1 MYGHK
6 DKVKVIPGTNSQRVI
21 VTSNDNKV
29 FLGSNKNMLLS
40 TEDEVIPA
48 ETFQTLDCVQSNHY
62 LLAQITT
69 MENSNRCFLIQR
81 SLNLT
86 NRETKIK
93 YVIQF
98 GIVSFVKEQ
107 MIRDFKLQPFSFQFD
122 EVTINQVQKQC

>member
-29 FLGSNKNMLLS
+29 FLGSNKNILLS

-48 ETFQTLDCVQSNHY
+48 ETFQTLDRVQSNHY

>member
-29 FLGSNKNMLLS
+29 FLGSNKNILLS
-40 TEDEVIPA
+40 TENEVIPA

-62 LLAQITT
+62 LLGQITT

-86 NRETKIK
+86 NRGT
-93 YVIQF
+93 
-98 GIVSFVKEQ
+98 
-107 MIRDFKLQPFSFQFD
+107 
-122 EVTINQVQKQC
+122 

>member
-29 FLGSNKNMLLS
+29 FLGSNKNILLS

-48 ETFQTLDCVQSNHY
+48 ETFQTLDLVQSNHY